1 MKTTI
6 KLLLFAICFITAD
19 SVRAQVDGIK
29 ADPKEKEDV
38 IAGIDMRHWNLS
50 IRAGYSLGGTM
61 PLDMP
66 AALRSI
72 DSFSPKFNYRLGI
85 DIEYRFNTSWGI
97 LSGLQMERKG
107 FQGGTSVR
115 GYDVTMRQ
123 GQEEVSGPFT
133 GHVVINVVQTGLTIP
148 LQASWYANRKLR
160 VRFGPYLSLL
170 SDKQFNG
177 YAYGEPDSNGNPT
190 AYLRRGGP
198 QGPLVYI
205 GNDETTRGTFS
216 DESFQDYFRTV
227 NVGIDGGVDW
237 FFSRHWGIF
246 GDVSF
251 GLNSV
256 LNGDEG
262 CPVNMELYPIYG
274 TFGVIYKIG
283 R

>member
-1 MKTTI
+1 MKTYI
-6 KLLLFAICFITAD
+6 KILIFVVSFLSAHTTFANVD
-19 SVRAQVDGIK
+19 SIDPDAKEVEEVIDGVDIS
-29 ADPKEKEDV
+29 
-38 IAGIDMRHWNLS
+38 HWNLS
-50 IRAGYSLGGTM
+50 ARAGYSIGGTM

-66 AALRSI
+66 AAIRGI

-85 DIEYRFNTSWGI
+85 DVEYRFNASWGI
-97 LSGLQMERKG
+97 VSGLQFERKG

-148 LQASWYANRKLR
+148 MQASWHANSNLR
-160 VRFGPYLSLL
+160 LRFGPYLSIL
-170 SDKQFNG
+170 SDKQFYG
-177 YAYGEPDSNGNPT
+177 YAYGNPDANGNPT

-205 GNDETTRGTFS
+205 GNDENTRGTFTN
-216 DESFQDYFRTV
+216 ESFQDYFRTFG
-227 NVGIDGGVDW
+227 VGIDGGVDW

-262 CPVNMELYPIYG
+262 CPVNMSLYPIYG